1 MGVGGR
7 VGAGAGGAGYGG
19 FYSGKSTTDFNE
31 EIVWTC
37 IGMAIIIAVLITM
50 ALIYIVY
57 EKCSKK
63 HREYFI
69 NA

>member
-7 VGAGAGGAGYGG
+7 VGSVGGAGYENY
-19 FYSGKSTTDFNE
+19 FSGKSTTDFNE

-37 IGMAIIIAVLITM
+37 IGMATLIAILISL
-50 ALIYIVY
+50 ALLYIVY
-57 EKCSKK
+57 EKCQKK
-63 HREYFI
+63 REYFI